1 MIRAAKLVRTFGS
14 RRALRGIDLSIA
26 RGELFALIGPDGA
39 GKTTFFRIV
48 AGLLEPTS
56 GRADRDDVPFGLVP
70 QRFSLYEDLTVDENL
85 TLRARLYSVPPD
97 ESATRAK
104 DLLARVGLDRFGARL
119 AGALS
124 GGMKQKLA
132 LVSALLTRPDL
143 LLLDEPTT
151 GVDPVS
157 RREFWQV
164 LNSLHHE
171 GLTIVVST
179 PYMDEAEY
187 ASRLAFLDEGRVVAA
202 GTGAEILAAYP
213 RPLVEIETAA
223 RGEARTRL
231 AAMPELDDVS
241 LFGSKLHV
249 RGREEEEKNQREDF
263 LESRVVEA
271 LEGIVPANKVRRVAP
286 TLEDAFVLF
295 SEGHEDPAPGERHV
309 TDRRSLDATPSPSS
323 PSKKSPSSPSSPLP
337 SSLSKKSSSSSS
349 SSTDILL
356 RCDNLT
362 RKFGTFTAVDNV
374 SFEIPRGKVFG
385 FLGPNGSGKSTTIRM
400 LTGLLEPT
408 SGTATG
414 FDGLDVAKHTDAWKA
429 RLGYMSQKFSLYL
442 DLSANENLEF
452 FGSIYGLSRPRLA
465 ARIEELARRLRFES
479 ILGELTENLST
490 GQRQRV
496 ALAAALLH
504 EPELLFLDEPTGG
517 VDPKGRRLFWD
528 LIYELAATRGMTV
541 LVTTHYMDEAEQCD
555 VLAFILDGRI
565 IASGSPADLKTSLAG
580 RLFEVPLASEP
591 FAALASVQ
599 GDPSLEDAY
608 LFGLR
613 LRAVAREGAAEAAAR
628 LLARLGMPAPA
639 PPSLED
645 VFVSLARSA
654 ATSGVTAARGGG
666 TT

>member
-1 MIRAAKLVRTFGS
+1 VIRAEKLVLSFGS
-14 RRALRGIDLSIA
+14 RPALRGIDLDIA
-26 RGELFALIGPDGA
+26 RGEMFALIGPDGA

-56 GRADRDDVPFGLVP
+56 GRLIRDDVPFGLVP

-85 TLRARLYSVPPD
+85 ALRASLYSVPAA
-97 ESATRAK
+97 EAGARAR

-132 LVSALLTRPDL
+132 LVAALLTRPAL

-164 LNSLHHE
+164 LNALHHE

-187 ASRLAFLDEGRVVAA
+187 ASRLAFLNEGRIVAT
-202 GTGAEILAAYP
+202 GTREEILAACP
-213 RPLVEIETAA
+213 A
-223 RGEARTRL
+223 
-231 AAMPELDDVS
+231 
-241 LFGSKLHV
+241 
-249 RGREEEEKNQREDF
+249 EK
-263 LESRVVEA
+263 SRS
-271 LEGIVPANKVRRVAP
+271 GTP
-286 TLEDAFVLF
+286 TLDDAFVFF
-295 SEGHEDPAPGERHV
+295 SDEEGDRASGGGDVPARPAP
-309 TDRRSLDATPSPSS
+309 PSPLPSS
-323 PSKKSPSSPSSPLP
+323 PSKKSPSS
-337 SSLSKKSSSSSS
+337 SSSSSS
-349 SSTDILL
+349 DSEILL
-356 RCDNLT
+356 RCSNLT
-362 RKFGTFTAVDNV
+362 RKFGSFTAVDNV

-400 LTGLLEPT
+400 LTGLLTPT
-408 SGTATG
+408 SGSATG
-414 FDGLDVAKHTDAWKA
+414 FGGLNVAKDTERWKK

-442 DLSANENLEF
+442 DLTVKENLEF
-452 FGSIYGLSRPRLA
+452 FGSIYGLSRERLA
-465 ARIEELARRLRFES
+465 ERIGTLSSRLRFEP

-490 GQRQRV
+490 GQRQRA

-517 VDPKGRRLFWD
+517 VDPKARRMFWD

-555 VLAFILDGRI
+555 RLAFILDGRL
-565 IASGSPADLKTSLAG
+565 IASGSPADLKASLGG
-580 RLFEVPLASEP
+580 RLIEVALGSEP
-591 FAALASVQ
+591 FAALASVR
-599 GDPSLEDAY
+599 GVPSLEDAY
-608 LFGLR
+608 LFGRR
-613 LRAVAREGAAEAAAR
+613 LRAVAREGETAAATR
-628 LLARLGMPAPA
+628 LLARLGAPRA
-639 PPSLED
+639 AEPSLED

-654 ATSGVTAARGGG
+654 APAGAAVRA
-666 TT
+666 